1 MSNAARKWF
10 VLSGALALAGGFVLV
25 RLFAGGP
32 TVADDGSGGVA
43 GTGVAE
49 LRGSSTSFSIA
60 GRAAEPISPGVLV
73 PLDLEFTNS
82 HDSPMSVTDLTV
94 SVQRVSA
101 PQADDFHPC
110 AVGDFAVEQASRS
123 LEINVPAGAPHTLT
137 SLGLPRAEW
146 PQVAMLN
153 RSVNQD
159 GCKGASLTLDYTAS
173 GTLVN

>member
-1 MSNAARKWF
+1 MKDGARKRY
-10 VLSGALALAGGFVLV
+10 VLGFVV
-25 RLFAGGP
+25 AGIAGVVVARVFAGGS
-32 TVADDGSGGVA
+32 TGAGEGTDGVTGTAGVDLARSSVPFTIGGH
-43 GTGVAE
+43 
-49 LRGSSTSFSIA
+49 
-60 GRAAEPISPGVLV
+60 AAEPISPGVMV

-82 HDSPMSVTDLTV
+82 HDSPMSVTGLTV
-94 SVQRVSA
+94 SVQRVNA

-123 LEINVPAGAPHTLT
+123 LEINVPAGAPNTLT

-146 PQVAMLN
+146 PQVGMLN
-153 RSVNQD
+153 RSVDQD